1 MKINSVNYYFKT
13 KQIPF
18 LLQMDFL
25 DVLLNLKIL
34 FSNSVRTLNNSLVN
48 IHTLPSTKFALRV
61 HFSLSFLG

>member
-1 MKINSVNYYFKT
+1 MKINLVNYYFKT